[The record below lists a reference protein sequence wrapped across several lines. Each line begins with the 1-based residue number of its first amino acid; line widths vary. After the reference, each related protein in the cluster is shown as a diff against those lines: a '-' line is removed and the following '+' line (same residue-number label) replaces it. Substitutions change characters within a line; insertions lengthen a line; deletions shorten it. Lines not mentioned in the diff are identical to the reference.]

1 MKDLSL
7 KSQTVIRPRDG
18 VLACDLAG
26 GAALLDTGSSTY
38 FALNGVG
45 AAVWSLIERSTTV
58 NTLVEHVTTTFEVTS
73 ATARHDLEDLIANL
87 AQHGLVRIEQR

>member
-7 KSQTVIRPRDG
+7 EHQTVIRPGDG

-38 FALNGVG
+38 FALNNVG

-58 NTLVEHVTTTFEVTS
+58 SALVEHITATFEVTA
-73 ATARHDLEDLIANL
+73 ATARQDLEGLVASL
-87 AQHGLVRIEQR
+87 AEHGLVRIEQR